1 MDTYKDAYNKQCKNI
16 LSYKVILAKIM
27 KECMWEYNN
36 YDLQTIIQCIESE
49 NTTNK
54 IIGLTNDL
62 DDIKY
67 DVFYSATIPNSN
79 CSIGALIN
87 IEAQRTTKLKYKI
100 HNRALVY
107 AGYEIVYQYNRV
119 FTNQN
124 YDQLQKVVSIWICF
138 DAPTKEEQNSI
149 TYFSLNKDVKVGYNV
164 VTVEEYDKL
173 LMVIIY
179 LGESSQN
186 EFLRFLEVLFTSQL
200 TANEKKLILEN
211 KYQIL
216 VDEKMKEDLN
226 EMCNLADRIEE
237 KALEKG
243 MKIGIGQGI
252 EQGIER
258 EKINSVISLMKNLH
272 LTFEEAIK
280 VLNVPE
286 YLVEVCREYVFNM

>member
-1 MDTYKDAYNKQCKNI
+1 
-16 LSYKVILAKIM
+16 M
-27 KECMWEYNN
+27 KECLEEYKG
-36 YDLQTIIQCIESE
+36 YDISTIINCLEP
-49 NTTNK
+49 NNHTNK
-54 IIGLTNDL
+54 LIGITNDL

-67 DVFYSATIPNSN
+67 DVFFNAAVPNCNHTI
-79 CSIGALIN
+79 GTFIN
-87 IEAQRTTKLKYKI
+87 IEAQKSAKLPYKL

-107 AGYEIVYQYNRV
+107 IGYEIAYQYNRV
-119 FTNQN
+119 FKNQE
-124 YDQLQKVVSIWICF
+124 YDALQKVVSIWICF

-149 TYFSLNKDVKVGYNV
+149 TYFSLSKDVKVGYNV

-173 LMVIIY
+173 LIVIIY
-179 LGESSQN
+179 LEEESAQN

-216 VDEKMKEDLN
+216 VDEKMKEDLKT
-226 EMCNLADRIEE
+226 MCNLADRIEE

-243 MKIGIGQGI
+243 MKIGI

-272 LTFEEAIK
+272 LTFEEVIK
-280 VLNVPE
+280 VLDVPD
-286 YLVEVCREYVFNM
+286 YLVESCREFVIKC